1 MPADPIFEGRPGRAP
16 DPLPWW
22 YRGALVVLLA
32 LVAALAVTGTA
43 LAMLGWFTALALV
56 LTATPLAYVL
66 VRAWRPVLAR
76 ADNPRGVRPA
86 AIALA
91 IVVCFVGVQM
101 REATEHVIVD
111 RDPGV
116 YLTTGLSVARTGSL
130 LVDPQS
136 AAFGSPPPAHVH
148 FDSPGYYKGAP
159 NNQLYPQF
167 LHVLPVLIAIGEGL
181 GGPAGAVKVPPL
193 LEGIALLA
201 IYAFATR
208 FLRPVLAL
216 AVLVLAALNLTTIVF
231 SRDAYTEPLTQ
242 LLLFGALWTL
252 WPARKRLSP
261 GLGTAAGFLFGVCV
275 MTRIDAIVYLIPIV
289 AWGFFELRRDWN
301 ARRWLGPAALG
312 AAIPCVLAIVD
323 AAYFARPYTTDLAGS
338 LVPLLAALV
347 LVCVVGWAMVW
358 RRWWFDSIS
367 RAFHAHRSA
376 IAATVAVVAVTVAV
390 GAWLVRPLVTTA
402 RSSRN
407 AAYATNLEVLQQ
419 AEHVTIDGARTYAE
433 NSVQWLSWYLSPT
446 VMLLGIGAMG
456 FVVWRVLRGER
467 REFLPFLGLFLV
479 VTALYA
485 WRPSIDPNQ
494 VWAMRRFFPVTIP
507 GFLLLA
513 ALGAELLGH
522 WMNQLLF
529 TDGDRTR
536 LTAILAICLAGPALI
551 VPLRDVRPVLFQPEL
566 SSLISNVETVCAE
579 VPSNA
584 LVYIPTPGL
593 FADRMAPAL
602 RSMCGAHVAIGD
614 TTPADPATAQQLQAA
629 AASEQRPFLVVSD
642 GPSPFGPAAAVPA
655 PHLAASPA
663 YKRLALT
670 VESVPDHF
678 WDERFDV
685 WVARWP

>member
-1 MPADPIFEGRPGRAP
+1 
-16 DPLPWW
+16 
-22 YRGALVVLLA
+22 LVVLLA
-32 LVAALAVTGTA
+32 AVAAIAVTGTA
-43 LAMLGWFTALALV
+43 LAMLRSFNAPFLV

-76 ADNPRGVRPA
+76 ADNPHGVRPA
-86 AIALA
+86 AITVA
-91 IVVCFVGVQM
+91 IVVCFVGLQM

-136 AAFGSPPPAHVH
+136 SAFGTPPPAHVR
-148 FDSPGYYKGAP
+148 FDSPGYYTGAP
-159 NNQLYPQF
+159 DGQLYPQF
-167 LHVLPVLIAIGEGL
+167 LHVLPVLIAVGEGL
-181 GGPAGAVKVPPL
+181 GGPAGAVKVPAL

-201 IYAFATR
+201 LYAFATR
-208 FLRPVLAL
+208 FLRPWLAL
-216 AVLVLAALNLTTIVF
+216 AVIVLAALNLTTIVF

-261 GLGTAAGFLFGVCV
+261 GLGTAAGFLLGVCV
-275 MTRIDAIVYLIPIV
+275 MSRIDAVVYLIPLV

-301 ARRWLGPAALG
+301 ARRWLGPAAL
-312 AAIPCVLAIVD
+312 ATAVPCVLAIVD
-323 AAYFARPYTTDLAGS
+323 GAYFARPYTIDLAGS
-338 LVPLLAALV
+338 LVPLLVALAV
-347 LVCVVGWAMVW
+347 VCAFGWALVW
-358 RRWWFDSIS
+358 RRWWFDRVS
-367 RAFHAHRSA
+367 RSFQAHRST
-376 IAATVAVVAVTVAV
+376 IAVVTAVVAVAVAV
-390 GAWLVRPLVTTA
+390 GVWLVRPLVTTA

-407 AAYATNLEVLQQ
+407 AAYAANLEVLQR
-419 AEHVTIDGARTYAE
+419 AERVTVDGARTYAE

-446 VMLLGIGAMG
+446 VMLLGIAGMG
-456 FVVWRVLRGER
+456 YVVWRVVRGER
-467 REFLPFLGLFLV
+467 REFLPFLGLFV
-479 VTALYA
+479 GVTALYA

-507 GFLLLA
+507 GVLLLA
-513 ALGAELLGH
+513 ALGAELLAH
-522 WMNQLLF
+522 WLNRLLF
-529 TDGDRTR
+529 TDRDRTR

-551 VPLRDVRPVLFQPEL
+551 VPLREVRPVIFQPEL
-566 SSLISNVETVCAE
+566 ASLVSSIDTVCAE
-579 VPSNA
+579 IPSNA
-584 LVYIPTPGL
+584 LVYIPTSGL

-614 TTPADPATAQQLQAA
+614 TTAADPATARQLQATA
-629 AASEQRPFLVVSD
+629 ATEQRPFFVVSD
-642 GPSPFGPAAAVPA
+642 GPTPFGASATVPS
-655 PHLAASPA
+655 PHLATSPD

-685 WVARWP
+685 WVSRWP

>member
-1 MPADPIFEGRPGRAP
+1 MPADPIFGGRPGRAP

-22 YRGALVVLLA
+22 YRGGLIVLLA
-32 LVAALAVTGTA
+32 AVAAVAVTGTA
-43 LAMLGWFTALALV
+43 LAMLSSFNAPFLI
-56 LTATPLAYVL
+56 LTATPLAYGL
-66 VRAWRPVLAR
+66 IRAWRPVLAR

-86 AIALA
+86 VIAVA
-91 IVVCFVGVQM
+91 IVVGFVGLQM
-101 REATEHVIVD
+101 YEATEHVIVD

-116 YLTTGLSVARTGSL
+116 YLTTGMSISRTGSL

-136 AAFGSPPPAHVH
+136 SAFGSPPPAHVH
-148 FDSPGYYKGAP
+148 FDSPGYYSGAP
-159 NNQLYPQF
+159 GGQLYPQF
-167 LHVLPVLIAIGEGL
+167 LHVLPVLIAVGHGL
-181 GGPAGAVKVPPL
+181 AGPAGAVKVPPL
-193 LEGIALLA
+193 LEGIALLT

-208 FLRPVLAL
+208 FLRPTLAL

-289 AWGFFELRRDWN
+289 AWGFFELHRDWN
-301 ARRWLGPAALG
+301 ARRWLGPAAL
-312 AAIPCVLAIVD
+312 AASIPCALAVID
-323 AAYFARPYTTDLAGS
+323 GAYFARPYTTDLAGS
-338 LVPLLAALV
+338 LVPLVFALV
-347 LVCVVGWAMVW
+347 LVCAFGWALVW
-358 RRWWFDSIS
+358 RRWWFDGVS
-367 RAFHAHRSA
+367 RAFQAHRSTIA
-376 IAATVAVVAVTVAV
+376 VVTALAAVTIAA
-390 GAWLVRPLVTTA
+390 GLWLVRPLVTTA

-407 AAYATNLEVLQQ
+407 AAYAANLEVLQR
-419 AEHVTIDGARTYAE
+419 AEHVTVDGARTYAE

-456 FVVWRVLRGER
+456 YLVWRVLRGER
-467 REFLPFLGLFLV
+467 REFLPFLGLFVV
-479 VTALYA
+479 VTTLYA

-513 ALGAELLGH
+513 AFGAELLAH
-522 WMNQLLF
+522 WMNRLLF
-529 TDGDRTR
+529 TDRDRAR

-551 VPLRDVRPVLFQPEL
+551 VPLRDLRPVVFQPEL
-566 SSLISNVETVCAE
+566 ASLISNVDTVCAE
-579 VPSNA
+579 IPSNA

-602 RSMCGAHVAIGD
+602 RSMCGAHVAIGE
-614 TTPADPATAQQLQAA
+614 TTPADPATAQQLQSAA
-629 AASEQRPFLVVSD
+629 AGKQRPFFVVSD
-642 GPSPFGPAAAVPA
+642 GPTPFGPGAAAPA
-655 PHLAASPA
+655 LRLVASAA

-670 VESVPDHF
+670 VESVPDVF
-678 WDERFDV
+678 WDEHFDV